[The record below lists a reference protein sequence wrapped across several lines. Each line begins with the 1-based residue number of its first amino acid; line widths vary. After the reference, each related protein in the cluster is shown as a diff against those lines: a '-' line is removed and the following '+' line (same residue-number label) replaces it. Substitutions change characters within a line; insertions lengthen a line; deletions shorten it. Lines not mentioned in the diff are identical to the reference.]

1 LSVNFSNSTPAA
13 PSGGTNLLWQTD
25 GSGNISAYTLS
36 SAPILT
42 TATLNLTGQSA
53 AITTANLYATTAAG
67 IYRLSYY
74 LYITTA
80 GNSVNLTGTFGWTD
94 DSGASANSVA
104 TGNIA
109 CQTLGANS
117 TTALGLGS
125 VTFYAAN
132 TTNITYATALS
143 GAIGTG
149 RYAVRVRLENLS

>member
-1 LSVNFSNSTPAA
+1 MSINLSNTVPAA
-13 PSGGTNLLWQTD
+13 VSGGTNVLWQTD

-36 SAPILT
+36 SAPIVST
-42 TATLNLTGQSA
+42 GALNLTGQSA
-53 AITTANLYATTAAG
+53 AITTTTLFATTVAG

-94 DSGASANSVA
+94 DSGAAANSVV

-125 VTFYAAN
+125 VTFYAAI
-132 TTNITYATALS
+132 TTNITYAMALS
-143 GAIGTG
+143 GAIGSG

>member
-1 LSVNFSNSTPAA
+1 MSANFSNTVPAA
-13 PSGGTNLLWQTD
+13 VSGGTNVLWQTD

-36 SAPILT
+36 SAPILS
-42 TATLNLTGQSA
+42 TATLNLTAQAA
-53 AITTANLYATTAAG
+53 AITTTTLFATTVAG
-67 IYRLSYY
+67 LYRLSYY

-80 GNSVNLTGTFGWTD
+80 GNSVNLTGTIGWTD
-94 DSGASANSVA
+94 DSGAAANSVV

-125 VTFYAAN
+125 VTFYAAI

-143 GAIGTG
+143 GAIGSG
-149 RYAVRVRLENLS
+149 RYALRVRLENLS